1 MRMVHEQI
9 AGPLHEKG
17 YPVLCQGDGALS
29 KLREEFEQRD
39 EVSLFG
45 VRSLWEGIDVPGK
58 SLSFVFMSKM
68 PFPSL
73 GDPVESARVAAVE
86 RAGGNGFYDYFLPKT
101 IFTFKQGFGRL
112 LRLKEDRGAVIL
124 LDKR

>member
-1 MRMVHEQI
+1 MGTR
-9 AGPLHEKG
+9 
-17 YPVLCQGDGALS
+17 
-29 KLREEFEQRD
+29 
-39 EVSLFG
+39 
-45 VRSLWEGIDVPGK
+45 
-58 SLSFVFMSKM
+58 